1 MPLVRISRRVGFSTA
16 ENRLVL
22 DAVHAALVEGF
33 KIPDGDRHQ
42 QLLELDASHFEI
54 PRGRGP
60 GYTLV
65 EITAFPGRSVEAKR
79 MLYQALARRCAAA
92 GIPPQDLFV
101 VLLEP
106 PLESWSPRDGVSS
119 ADRKP
124 GFALDV

>member
-1 MPLVRISRRVGFSTA
+1 MPLVRVSPRAGFSAA
-16 ENRLVL
+16 ENQLVL

-33 KIPDGDRHQ
+33 KIPDSDRHQ
-42 QLLELDASHFEI
+42 QLLELDTAHFEI
-54 PRGRGP
+54 PHERGP

-79 MLYQALARRCAAA
+79 RLYDVLAQRCAAA
-92 GIPPQDLFV
+92 GVPPQDLFV

-106 PLESWSPRDGVSS
+106 PLENWCPRDGVSS